1 MKSAIATFRG
11 TVGLVVLAF
20 LISSCAATRSTL
32 DLTVPRVEA
41 PTGQTS
47 VKLIEVNDR
56 RSFEANPRTPSV
68 PSLQNAA
75 EINDPAIRSRALA
88 RKRGGFGMAMA
99 DILLPEGRTVEQLV
113 REAVTTAFRDRGYL
127 VVDDTSP
134 VNAKALPLSVD
145 IRQFWSWFTPGFW
158 AISIEFEG
166 IVILKSE
173 ALLINPEETV
183 RGYALARSMAATD
196 GEWQRTMQQGIGDLI
211 DKMKARIRRPEEVKS
226 SAQ

>member
-1 MKSAIATFRG
+1 
-11 TVGLVVLAF
+11 
-20 LISSCAATRSTL
+20 
-32 DLTVPRVEA
+32 
-41 PTGQTS
+41 
-47 VKLIEVNDR
+47 
-56 RSFEANPRTPSV
+56 
-68 PSLQNAA
+68 
-75 EINDPAIRSRALA
+75 
-88 RKRGGFGMAMA
+88 MAMA

-158 AISIEFEG
+158 AISIEFES

-196 GEWQRTMQQGIGDLI
+196 GEWQRTMQQGVGDLI